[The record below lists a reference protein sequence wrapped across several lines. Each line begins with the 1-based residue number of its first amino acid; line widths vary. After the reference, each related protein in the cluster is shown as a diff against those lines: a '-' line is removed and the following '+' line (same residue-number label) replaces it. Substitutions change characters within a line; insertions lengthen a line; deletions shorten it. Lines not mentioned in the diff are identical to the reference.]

1 MLQQFLILAI
11 ALPHVLT
18 RPLLAEDVDPALLP
32 DLVEPLQVCLLDP
45 TALAEPNPDCPV
57 GNTITKDTISQTDL
71 TTPSLWWAYE
81 QFGNKLLENWLAY
94 PDKQR
99 VDLVVNRQ
107 RWSLMDYLQRYEFVN
122 HMGTAIRQDGYNLR
136 VFNRQDPT
144 LPIAAY
150 TCNFQLDPPACRIDI
165 NLIRPSLENS
175 DNLR

>member
-1 MLQQFLILAI
+1 MLQQFLMMAI
-11 ALPHVLT
+11 ALPSILT
-18 RPLLAEDVDPALLP
+18 GFVLAEETDPSLLP
-32 DLVEPLQVCLLDP
+32 NLDEPLQVCLLEP
-45 TALAEPNPDCPV
+45 TALEENNPNCPL
-57 GNTITKDTISQTDL
+57 GTTITKDTISQTDL
-71 TTPSLWWAYE
+71 TTPSLWGASE

-122 HMGTAIRQDGYNLR
+122 HMGTVIRQDEYNLR

-150 TCNFQLDPPACRIDI
+150 TCNFTIAPPTCRIDI
-165 NLIRPSLENS
+165 NLIRPNAQNS
-175 DNLR
+175 E